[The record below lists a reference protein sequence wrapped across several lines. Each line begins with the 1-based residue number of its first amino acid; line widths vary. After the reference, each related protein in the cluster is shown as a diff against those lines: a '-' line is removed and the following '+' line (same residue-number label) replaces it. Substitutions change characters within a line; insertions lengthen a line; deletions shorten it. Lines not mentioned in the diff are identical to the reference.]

1 MGGHDRC
8 SLGGCNND
16 KRHPEKMIIRG
27 HVSKLVFHKF
37 PPPTDPVRR
46 NAWIQKCSKGR
57 DDFNPDSEWIYACS
71 NHFFDGKPTREN
83 PLPTL
88 YLKVR
93 CQEKLT
99 KKT

>member
-16 KRHPEKMIIRG
+16 KRHPEKMIIPG
-27 HVSKLVFHKF
+27 HVSKLVFHEF
-37 PPPTDPVRR
+37 LPPTDPARR